1 MRIVYKDGKVFISL
15 IEKEM
20 KDIKKSWPHPVEI
33 YKSWIPFL
41 VEDMATVN
49 LEAWQ
54 DQLNKK

>member
-20 KDIKKSWPHPVEI
+20 KDIKKSWPQPVGIE
-33 YKSWIPFL
+33 KSWIPFL

-54 DQLNKK
+54 DELNKK